1 MRFDACSRENLLVQP
16 RAGVKSSRTAKVKSR
31 ALACSGLH
39 RPSTRRD
46 FMAMSLTL
54 GRNRIAELRR
64 GTCWSGVRGRAM
76 SYSNRAALLTL
87 LVANYDELRQSLAR
101 RAGSVDLA
109 DEAMQDTFLRL
120 SSATVIGP
128 IRDLRAYLF
137 RVAMSVVSNR
147 RVAERRHLSVSE
159 VDAIFDAVDDSP
171 DPERIAEAR
180 SEINAL
186 KRVIQELPS
195 RRREILVA
203 AFVDEV
209 PLRGIAQR
217 FGVSVRTIQVEL
229 KRALVHCAMRLDRD
243 ARKPGP
249 AHWRK
254 SAPDQRRRARD
265 MLPLRS
271 NVIARRLP
279 VGDGR

>member
-1 MRFDACSRENLLVQP
+1 MRFHTGVRENLFVQP
-16 RAGVKSSRTAKVKSR
+16 RAGVKSPRMVKDDLF
-31 ALACSGLH
+31 ALARRGLR

-54 GRNRIAELRR
+54 GRNRIAKLRR
-64 GTCWSGVRGRAM
+64 GTCCGGRGRAM

-159 VDAIFDAVDDSP
+159 VDAIFDAVDESP
-171 DPERIAEAR
+171 DPERVAEAR

-186 KRVIQELPS
+186 KRVMQELPG
-195 RRREILVA
+195 RRREILMA
-203 AFVDEV
+203 AFVAEV
-209 PLRGIAQR
+209 PLRDIAQR

-254 SAPDQRRRARD
+254 NTPDQRRGD
-265 MLPLRS
+265 MLPLRRD
-271 NVIARRLP
+271 VLARRLP
-279 VGDGR
+279 LGDGR